1 MVLVGWS
8 HRAVTDGDA
17 PTNRTA
23 CSETSLKHRSR
34 RTNSQTA
41 ALSGAPGVCSPSLL
55 APRHRGRL
63 QTVTCHARTVSAASA
78 PCGHSETLGMSWSWD
93 CGHVRGSRECPGA
106 SAASK
111 RDAATRE
118 GPLGPLCRR
127 IRISVASG
135 LSRGDRL
142 SDGAV
147 SKAGTHRLATRP
159 WTEQVAEPGAS
170 VPPHVVGGA
179 RLSLLRSPGS
189 DTMCCCDTA
198 EVDRGL

>member
-8 HRAVTDGDA
+8 HRAVTDEEA

-41 ALSGAPGVCSPSLL
+41 ALSEAPGVCSPSLL

-93 CGHVRGSRECPGA
+93 CGHVRAISRMPRSQRRVQTGRGHTGRGLWDRSADAFASRWPAACPGGQVIGWRCLEGRDPPSGHAAVDGAGRRTWGVGA
-106 SAASK
+106 SACGGGGS
-111 RDAATRE
+111 
-118 GPLGPLCRR
+118 
-127 IRISVASG
+127 
-135 LSRGDRL
+135 
-142 SDGAV
+142 AV
-147 SKAGTHRLATRP
+147 PSEVP
-159 WTEQVAEPGAS
+159 W
-170 VPPHVVGGA
+170 
-179 RLSLLRSPGS
+179 L
-189 DTMCCCDTA
+189 
-198 EVDRGL
+198 

>member
-1 MVLVGWS
+1 MATFADLEN
-8 HRAVTDGDA
+8 A
-17 PTNRTA
+17 P
-23 CSETSLKHRSR
+23 E
-34 RTNSQTA
+34 
-41 ALSGAPGVCSPSLL
+41 P
-55 APRHRGRL
+55 APRPNG
-63 QTVTCHARTVSAASA
+63 
-78 PCGHSETLGMSWSWD
+78 
-93 CGHVRGSRECPGA
+93 
-106 SAASK
+106 
-111 RDAATRE
+111 TRPHGE

-147 SKAGTHRLATRP
+147 SKAGTHRLATRL

-198 EVDRGL
+198 EGDQGL

>member
-23 CSETSLKHRSR
+23 CSETSLEHRSR

-41 ALSGAPGVCSPSLL
+41 ALSEAPGVCSPSLL
-55 APRHRGRL
+55 APGHRGRL

-111 RDAATRE
+111 RDAATR
-118 GPLGPLCRR
+118 GG
-127 IRISVASG
+127 ASG
-135 LSRGDRL
+135 TALQTHSHLGGQRPVRGDRL

-170 VPPHVVGGA
+170 VPPHVVEGA

-189 DTMCCCDTA
+189 NTMCCCDTA
-198 EVDRGL
+198 EVNRGF

>member
-8 HRAVTDGDA
+8 HRAVTDEEA

-41 ALSGAPGVCSPSLL
+41 ALSEAPGVCSPSLL

-111 RDAATRE
+111 RDAATR
-118 GPLGPLCRR
+118 GG
-127 IRISVASG
+127 ASG
-135 LSRGDRL
+135 TALQTHSHLGGQRPVQGGQVIGWRCLEGRDPP
-142 SDGAV
+142 SGHAAVDGAGRRTWGV
-147 SKAGTHRLATRP
+147 
-159 WTEQVAEPGAS
+159 GAS
-170 VPPHVVGGA
+170 ACGGGGSAVPSEVP
-179 RLSLLRSPGS
+179 RL
-189 DTMCCCDTA
+189 
-198 EVDRGL
+198 